1 MSQSEVLTAFK
12 TQLLAFI
19 DELLSQFPLQGE
31 LVVLRI
37 YLDNQIPIK
46 NAMDNFNLKLNQNDQ
61 EVKKLIKSRS
71 DSIFTDHSLFSSSKK
86 ETNVFKTIW
95 ISGNLD
101 NDDKEVIW
109 NWIDTFVFLA
119 DKYTQVLNK

>member
-46 NAMDNFNLKLNQNDQ
+46 DAMDNFNLKLNQNDQ